1 MTKTGFIALAL
12 AAGVF
17 AQAPAQAQAQL
28 VDWAAAK
35 AAFDAPKSQPPKPV
49 TRGDLIACNVFWT
62 EWMRQGVGPATIAKE
77 RGADVHPGLLE
88 QNVYANMTS
97 TGLRLATKIPGEDMA
112 QIRAQTDAMTR
123 QMERAAEESVSKAL
137 KGDTGTLLGIM
148 GLLGSCQI
156 MLD

>member
-1 MTKTGFIALAL
+1 MTKAGFIALAL
-12 AAGVF
+12 AAGAF
-17 AQAPAQAQAQL
+17 AQAPAQAQQ

-123 QMERAAEESVSKAL
+123 QMERAADETVSKAL

-156 MLD
+156 MPD